1 MGVRGLLL
9 GIPPPKKSPRPS
21 HPFRAC
27 LRSGSA
33 APSQRPSSSAG
44 RFNMLCVLPCIP
56 HRHHHHHL
64 NHHCPA
70 GGTAAP
76 CFKEP
81 AKGTFQAR
89 VMSLDKD
96 CVAAKGESG
105 CGTPDI
111 RPVISDMYILQRAGR
126 NLKMHVSHDHCQAL
140 DFLSLKKKKTPQK
153 KPRVGHCRRQ

>member
-1 MGVRGLLL
+1 MCEDFSLAS
-9 GIPPPKKSPRPS
+9 PPHKSPRPS

-33 APSQRPSSSAG
+33 ALSQRPSSSAG

-56 HRHHHHHL
+56 HHHHL

-81 AKGTFQAR
+81 AKGTFQAG

-96 CVAAKGESG
+96 SVEAKWESG

-111 RPVISDMYILQRAGR
+111 RLVISDMYILQRAGR
-126 NLKMHVSHDHCQAL
+126 NLKMHVSHYYCCPLAYH
-140 DFLSLKKKKTPQK
+140 SLKKKD
-153 KPRVGHCRRQ
+153 RVEHCRRQ

>member
-1 MGVRGLLL
+1 MRGLLL
-9 GIPPPKKSPRPS
+9 APPPHKSPRPS

-33 APSQRPSSSAG
+33 ALSQRPSSSAG
-44 RFNMLCVLPCIP
+44 RFNMLCVLPSIP
-56 HRHHHHHL
+56 HRQHHHHL

-70 GGTAAP
+70 SGTAAP

-81 AKGTFQAR
+81 AKGTFQAG

-96 CVAAKGESG
+96 SVAVKEESV

-111 RPVISDMYILQRAGR
+111 RHVISDMYILQRAGR
-126 NLKMHVSHDHCQAL
+126 NLKMHVSHDHCFPIAYHLPKTQSGAL
-140 DFLSLKKKKTPQK
+140 QTAVKRGRK
-153 KPRVGHCRRQ
+153 